1 MIADIEL
8 IILPPPSLP
17 PVPPTADFGFCA
29 QIQDANSK
37 RTTMVGTPYW
47 MAPEVV
53 KRKAYGPKIDVWS
66 CGIMAIEMMDGEP
79 PYLHE
84 NPLRAIYLISTT
96 GTPKLKEPERYSD
109 LFRDYLA
116 RALCVVPEQRPSA
129 EEILRHPFFTKAEPL
144 KNLGPLSEWHGC
156 ISFRDSFPFLA

>member
-1 MIADIEL
+1 MHADFYSL
-8 IILPPPSLP
+8 LPSPSLSTT
-17 PVPPTADFGFCA
+17 VADFGFCA

-109 LFRDYLA
+109 VFRDYLG

-129 EEILRHPFFTKAEPL
+129 AEILRHPFFAKAEPL
-144 KNLGPLSEWHGC
+144 KNLGPLSESSDCLCFG
-156 ISFRDSFPFLA
+156 ILESPY

>member
-1 MIADIEL
+1 
-8 IILPPPSLP
+8 
-17 PVPPTADFGFCA
+17 
-29 QIQDANSK
+29 
-37 RTTMVGTPYW
+37 MVGTPYW

-96 GTPKLKEPERYSD
+96 GTPKLKEPERYTD
-109 LFRDYLA
+109 VFRDYLA

-129 EEILRHPFFTKAEPL
+129 AEILRHPFFAKAEPL
-144 KNLGPLSEWHGC
+144 KNLGPLSECSLYSNHENYPFGLEYILM
-156 ISFRDSFPFLA
+156 IS